1 MTFRDGVGGWCCGQR
16 GLNAERPHGMS
27 TFRCWW
33 LTEGQCDSGAI
44 RKRGE
49 RPEKSRDGAG
59 TLCLLHSGGHQ
70 KALGRR
76 LQCNLKLVALAAHYG
91 EGCGK
96 HMGWGELRS
105 GGGCDPDG
113 GMEVHRLRRVLKV
126 CRSCDRLVERRFHP
140 SFRPGCLPLSIFEIR
155 KPQRFV
161 LLPAFIQ
168 CC

>member
-1 MTFRDGVGGWCCGQR
+1 MTQVQSVREESAWR
-16 GLNAERPHGMS
+16 KAGM
-27 TFRCWW
+27 
-33 LTEGQCDSGAI
+33 
-44 RKRGE
+44 K
-49 RPEKSRDGAG
+49 AG
-59 TLCLLHSGGHQ
+59 TLCLLHSGGHR

-76 LQCNLKLVALAAHYG
+76 LQCNLKLVALGSSLWRGLWEAYG
-91 EGCGK
+91 V
-96 HMGWGELRS
+96 GELRS

-113 GMEVHRLRRVLKV
+113 GMEILRRSWRDLKA